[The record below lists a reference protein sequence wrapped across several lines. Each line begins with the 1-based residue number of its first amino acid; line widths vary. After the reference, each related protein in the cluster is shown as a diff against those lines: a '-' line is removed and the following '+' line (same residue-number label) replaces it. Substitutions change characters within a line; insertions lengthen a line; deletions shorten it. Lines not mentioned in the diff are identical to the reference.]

1 MHVRAAAVLA
11 VLVLA
16 WLGTQEASAG
26 ACSALGDCN
35 GHGTCDS
42 STLKCTCFEGWG
54 ASTDVTY
61 YRAPDCSKRTCPA
74 DKAWV
79 DAATADNTAHALAEC
94 SNRGLCDRSTGKC
107 SCFSGYEGDAC
118 QRTACPNQCS
128 GHGKCVSLKNMA
140 GEIRAFPI
148 NFNNYTYGE
157 PASLATWDADKI
169 YGCVCDSSWTVGLDT
184 GETQAPTWFGADCSL
199 KHCPSGDDPMTDA
212 VETDCAHKKWNGAA
226 SGEAATGNLCHVDCA
241 NRGICDHSTGLCRCF
256 DGFRGEACTV
266 IDVLARF

>member
-118 QRTACPNQCS
+118 QRSTWAC
-128 GHGKCVSLKNMA
+128 V
-140 GEIRAFPI
+140 RATGLGLSD
-148 NFNNYTYGE
+148 TYCCHQ
-157 PASLATWDADKI
+157 LR
-169 YGCVCDSSWTVGLDT
+169 
-184 GETQAPTWFGADCSL
+184 APTSALDMESV
-199 KHCPSGDDPMTDA
+199 SA
-212 VETDCAHKKWNGAA
+212 
-226 SGEAATGNLCHVDCA
+226 
-241 NRGICDHSTGLCRCF
+241 
-256 DGFRGEACTV
+256 
-266 IDVLARF
+266 